1 MQTDE
6 KTTAVGL
13 SNEEFWSKKS
23 PHEFWM
29 ESTGV
34 PIHEGFF
41 IPDAR
46 TVELG
51 PWEEREINA
60 AFLKLMGQEGVTEA
74 RVSEIPPGASPRPQR
89 FSFDEA
95 VYVLDGRGITTI
107 WAEGGKKLSFEW
119 QAHSMFLLPRGCY
132 HQFSNAQGHRPA
144 RLIHFNYLPLAFAT
158 IPDPSYFFNN
168 SYVDPWVIG
177 DDQLFSEAKIGVGDG
192 PAVGRSYWT
201 GNFFADMRAWDRL
214 DPFRHRGAGGHVVSI
229 RFPRSPIWS
238 HMSVFPART
247 YKKAHRHGPGILIV
261 IPSGEG
267 FSVMWEEGKD
277 KVFIPWHEGSV
288 FVPPN
293 RWFHQH
299 FNLGEDPARYLA
311 LHAPRHLTG
320 MAEKVEDLAR
330 DQIEYDNEDP
340 WIRQTFEAELAKR
353 NLASAMPKE
362 AYSVPGYTWTYN
374 EDA

>member
-1 MQTDE
+1 MQTE
-6 KTTAVGL
+6 ATTTAIGL

-23 PHEFWM
+23 PHDHWM

-34 PIHEGFF
+34 PIHEGYF

-51 PWEEREINA
+51 PWEEREMNV
-60 AFLKLMGQEGVTEA
+60 AFLKLAGQEGVTEA

-89 FSFDEA
+89 FAFDEA
-95 VYVLDGRGITTI
+95 VYVLEGRGLTTI
-107 WAEGGKKLSFEW
+107 WIEGGARRTFEW

-144 RLIHFNYLPLAFAT
+144 RLIHFNYLPMAFAT
-158 IPDPSYFFNN
+158 LPDPAYFFNN
-168 SYVDPWVIG
+168 PYTDPWVIA
-177 DDQLFSEAKIGVGDG
+177 DDALFAEAKIGVGDG

-201 GNFFADMRAWDRL
+201 GNFFPDMRAWDRL

-238 HMSVFPART
+238 HMSVFPAQT

-267 FSVMWEEGKD
+267 FSVMWPEGQE

-299 FNLGEDPARYLA
+299 FNLGEAPARYLA
-311 LHAPRHLTG
+311 LHAPRHLTSTS
-320 MAEKVEDLAR
+320 EKVEDLAR
-330 DQIEYDNEDP
+330 DQIEYANEDP
-340 WIRQTFEAELAKR
+340 WIRQTFESELAKR
-353 NLASAMPKE
+353 GLTSAMPNQ
-362 AYSVPGYTWTYN
+362 AYREPGYEWAYK
-374 EDA
+374 EDG